1 MFSKPGKTKKLPRP
15 GISLIICCHIVS
27 FSSPLIMPG
36 KEGTRLCQGTWADPL
51 RIKMMVNHVPFMH
64 SYFGFG
70 AWVFFSK
77 ASTQHTIS
85 LNNSAAQSSKR
96 FSRLFPQ
103 HQFLLSFGG
112 SFFFFFHVLGKNIS
126 HGDSGSSLLSFL
138 GSSLPLHTDKFGI
151 CLEPYNSF
159 WLSAI
164 SACFLQGGPWFDNK
178 KSVPRQS
185 LAELALPILPLYR
198 SYSCIS

>member
-112 SFFFFFHVLGKNIS
+112 SFFFFSTSLVKIFHRV
-126 HGDSGSSLLSFL
+126 
-138 GSSLPLHTDKFGI
+138 T
-151 CLEPYNSF
+151 
-159 WLSAI
+159 
-164 SACFLQGGPWFDNK
+164 
-178 KSVPRQS
+178 
-185 LAELALPILPLYR
+185 LALPCYPFWVPL
-198 SYSCIS
+198 CHFTQTNLGFA